1 MLASPPVRT
10 GQRVRLLS
18 VRGVLGISWEFTG
31 ASGPG
36 RGTTRPGEAVF
47 SLVGSVPNQGPG
59 VPGDTAAHMVVCGD
73 DGLAHRLAAELRGVY
88 GEQVTLVVPASERS
102 VRPPVVVRTRAASAL
117 LDRVVTAAVGL
128 TGNGTA
134 GGNGGAGGTGG
145 HGSPAHASGTGGDPR
160 GGIRLMEAAEPS
172 EAALAEAGVERADA
186 LALVYDDD
194 ETNIRAALTAR
205 RLNPRL
211 RLVLRL
217 YNRRLG
223 QHIEALLDQAA
234 ALAAGSADGD
244 SADGSGFD
252 ASTTVLSDADTA
264 APALAATALTG
275 TSKVLQTG
283 GLLLRAVER
292 PPAGAGVSA
301 APGLAT
307 LALLSPTDPTDT
319 TGPGGDQGPT
329 LLPDAAAVRDGGG
342 RTTVVLEQVSYA
354 GPALPD
360 GRGVMPWFASLF
372 SRRLRWSLAGMVGC
386 VVALAVAL
394 WLVTGIHPLR
404 AFYLTLLD
412 LFAIDDP
419 AIGQS
424 VGRQILQLLSGLAGL
439 LLLPVLLAAVL
450 EALGTFRTVSSLRK
464 PPRGLGGHVV
474 LLGLGKIGTRVL
486 TRLRELNIPVVCVES
501 DPEARGLAT
510 ARRLRV
516 PVVLGDVTQEGVL
529 EAAKIHRAHALLA
542 VTSADTTNLE
552 AVLYARAV
560 RPDLR
565 VVLRLYDDD
574 FATAVYRT
582 LRAAHPGAS
591 TRSRSVSHLAAPA
604 FAGAMMGRQ
613 ILGAFPVE
621 RRVLLF
627 AAVEVGGHPQLEGK
641 TVGQAFRA
649 GSWRVLAREE
659 SGDAPGL
666 TWDLPDTYVL
676 QPSDRVVLAATRRG
690 LAELLGRRGRV
701 GT

>member
-1 MLASPPVRT
+1 M
-10 GQRVRLLS
+10 
-18 VRGVLGISWEFTG
+18 
-31 ASGPG
+31 
-36 RGTTRPGEAVF
+36 RGTIRPGEAVF

-59 VPGDTAAHMVVCGD
+59 LPGDTAAHMVVCGD
-73 DGLAHRLAAELRGVY
+73 DGLAHRLAAELTGVY

-102 VRPPVVVRTRAASAL
+102 VRPPVVVRARSASAL
-117 LDRVVTAAVGL
+117 LDRVVTAAAGL
-128 TGNGTA
+128 TGNGGATA
-134 GGNGGAGGTGG
+134 TAPVT
-145 HGSPAHASGTGGDPR
+145 ASGEPP
-160 GGIRLMEAAEPS
+160 GGIRLMEAAEPGES
-172 EAALAEAGVERADA
+172 ALAEAGVERADA

-223 QHIEALLDQAA
+223 QHIEELLDQAA
-234 ALAAGSADGD
+234 ALATGGPADGT
-244 SADGSGFD
+244 GFD

-292 PPAGAGVSA
+292 PPAGPGASAG
-301 APGLAT
+301 PGLAT
-307 LALLSPTDPTDT
+307 LALLSPTDTS
-319 TGPGGDQGPT
+319 GPGGDQGPT
-329 LLPDAAAVRDGGG
+329 LLPDAAAVREGAG
-342 RTTVVLEQVSYA
+342 RATVVLEQVSYA

-372 SRRLRWSLAGMVGC
+372 SRRLRWSLAGMVAC

-419 AIGQS
+419 AIGES
-424 VGRQILQLLSGLAGL
+424 VGRQILQLLSGFAGL

-450 EALGTFRTVSSLRK
+450 EALGTFRTTSSLRK

-542 VTSADTTNLE
+542 VTSVDTTNLE

-627 AAVEVGGHPQLEGK
+627 AAVDVGGHPQLEGR

-659 SGDAPGL
+659 STDAPGL
-666 TWDLPDTYVL
+666 VWDLPDTYVL
-676 QPSDRVVLAATRRG
+676 QSSDRVVLAATRRG
-690 LAELLGRRGRV
+690 LAELLGRRGRDRA
-701 GT
+701 GA

>member
-1 MLASPPVRT
+1 M
-10 GQRVRLLS
+10 
-18 VRGVLGISWEFTG
+18 
-31 ASGPG
+31 
-36 RGTTRPGEAVF
+36 
-47 SLVGSVPNQGPG
+47 GSVPNQGPG
-59 VPGDTAAHMVVCGD
+59 QPGDAAAHMVVCGD

-102 VRPPVVVRTRAASAL
+102 VRPPVVVRARSASAL
-117 LDRVVTAAVGL
+117 LDRVVTAAAGL
-128 TGNGTA
+128 TGNGT
-134 GGNGGAGGTGG
+134 GAVTSAGTGTAVG
-145 HGSPAHASGTGGDPR
+145 EPP
-160 GGIRLMEAAEPS
+160 GGIRLMEAAEPT
-172 EAALAEAGVERADA
+172 EAALAAAGVERADA

-223 QHIEALLDQAA
+223 QHIEELLDQAA
-234 ALAAGSADGD
+234 VLASGGPADGT
-244 SADGSGFD
+244 GFD

-301 APGLAT
+301 GPGLAT
-307 LALLSPTDPTDT
+307 LALLSQTDSHGRAD
-319 TGPGGDQGPT
+319 DQGPA

-342 RTTVVLEQVSYA
+342 RATVVLEQVSYA

-419 AIGQS
+419 AIGES

-582 LRAAHPGAS
+582 LRAAHPAAS

-641 TVGQAFRA
+641 TVGEAFRA

-666 TWDLPDTYVL
+666 AWDLPDTYVL

-690 LAELLGRRGRV
+690 LAELLGRRGRERS